1 MAQGIK
7 ERNRKRSIVPH
18 LYRPA
23 VLCAKWEK
31 GLSTRQG
38 GYKEAFFSRVHTG
51 HMWLLVPVLSSLVW
65 SCKFSSRNHF
75 ARTPEESKKIGKQK
89 LFPLL
94 CEAWVKNVCRLETLV
109 QIELQVKWNRAW
121 SQTWLK
127 LKLEHLTKTWT
138 SIRTPATTQTRT
150 KIKTKSKSKTDSDF
164 DTH

>member
-75 ARTPEESKKIGKQK
+75 ARTPEESKKIGKK
-89 LFPLL
+89 IVSSPLWGLSL
-94 CEAWVKNVCRLETLV
+94 CLSSRDLGPNRTL
-109 QIELQVKWNRAW
+109 
-121 SQTWLK
+121 SQMKSSMVSNMTQ